1 MSDEHDRN
9 RQPDQES
16 SSPAMT
22 GTVAGASND
31 VAGFG
36 PLQDP
41 PRIDDVEI
49 IGGPADDEAV
59 EGEGSA
65 DETSPLPS
73 LNQDGAEGEG
83 LETDEPVS
91 TPSLDQPGFVLP
103 PALML
108 RAEQIGQ
115 DTAAI
120 TAEVTGIERANEM
133 AESALQ
139 AESTD
144 PSPEKKESK

>member
-1 MSDEHDRN
+1 MSDEHDRSG
-9 RQPDQES
+9 QLDQES
-16 SSPAMT
+16 SSPATT
-22 GTVAGASND
+22 GTVAGTSDDA
-31 VAGFG
+31 AGFG

-59 EGEGSA
+59 AGEGAA
-65 DETSPLPS
+65 DETSPIPG
-73 LNQDGAEGEG
+73 LNQEAAEAEGLQTG
-83 LETDEPVS
+83 DAVS

-103 PALML
+103 PALMQ

-120 TAEVTGIERANEM
+120 SAEVNGIERANEM
-133 AESALQ
+133 AESAAQ
-139 AESTD
+139 AESAD

>member
-9 RQPDQES
+9 RQSDQES
-16 SSPAMT
+16 PSSAMT
-22 GTVAGASND
+22 GTVAGASDD

-49 IGGPADDEAV
+49 IGGPADDETV
-59 EGEGSA
+59 EGVGAA
-65 DETSPLPS
+65 DENSRLPG
-73 LNQDGAEGEG
+73 LNPDGAEGEG
-83 LETDEPVS
+83 LETGDAVS

-103 PALML
+103 PALMQ

-115 DTAAI
+115 ETAAI
-120 TAEVTGIERANEM
+120 SAEVNGIERANEM
-133 AESALQ
+133 AESAVQ